1 MSSGVDNQRWLS
13 QDGGLTWGALG
24 QQPND
29 GVVQVGQ
36 IIYPDNRSGSAY
48 RVGLQSKLGHL
59 FSKSPEDFLVNTWFK
74 RVSLGFF
81 SQDTIMSQGQ
91 TAWGTDIRGA
101 LSAKDALRLRYDG
114 IINEMP
120 LVEQATAS
128 RALHREMLTLAYE
141 RKINDDIALQ
151 GTYGFGYIWDEGT
164 FPELSIEEPANW
176 QNHLFGLGAT
186 WRPMKKLGL
195 FARQEY
201 YAGTYPVA
209 LYRDEERLVAHL
221 GADYQL
227 TPGLSVGVLES
238 IRFDGENHLSLRANW
253 ASLIAVNSTPA
264 KVLAMCKTGG
274 CRPVS
279 SVRSNFWERALA
291 LLQNT
296 NFKIRDLVTHIRA
309 LPVSTPSFNCLSASS
324 SILTTSGYKELIG
337 VRGTTNTVNDYTVPG
352 ALTDGLFFAA
362 PTVFGGGDYLYG
374 AMSRDSV
381 SP

>member
-1 MSSGVDNQRWLS
+1 MAVLLG
-13 QDGGLTWGALG
+13 GALG

-74 RVSLGFF
+74 RANFF

-151 GTYGFGYIWDEGT
+151 GTYGFGYIWDEGN
-164 FPELSIEEPANW
+164 FSELSIEEPANW

-253 ASLIAVNSTPA
+253 ALTD
-264 KVLAMCKTGG
+264 
-274 CRPVS
+274 S
-279 SVRSNFWERALA
+279 SQLYARQGVGYVQNGWMQTSVVGAQQFWERALA

-296 NFKIRDLVTHIRA
+296 NSKIRDLVTHIRA

-324 SILTTSGYKELIG
+324 SILTTSGYKKNC

-352 ALTDGLFFAA
+352 ALTDGLSLQ
-362 PTVFGGGDYLYG
+362 PYG
-374 AMSRDSV
+374 VWGWRLFVRCDVARFSLREFIL
-381 SP
+381 